1 MNSLLI
7 VTRRRSRECL
17 RSRTNQID
25 RVTSTHQNR
34 WRMKRPLCRIAGFS
48 LVEVTFALGVA
59 AFCLLVLLGLLP
71 TGLKTQQS
79 GIQQTTANQIIS
91 QLSSFLRA
99 DVRLPSGQTSKACPD
114 NPPDADCDW
123 SNLNNHWRSVATPD
137 TMYFTNEGKPTGTV
151 TQPNN
156 IPANAVFRAKISYYS
171 PPTPEYTTS
180 LASIRV
186 TWPAAADPDNNGV
199 PAGSVATF
207 LAVNR

>member
-1 MNSLLI
+1 MKSLRFCNESANGLA
-7 VTRRRSRECL
+7 TL
-17 RSRTNQID
+17 LD
-25 RVTSTHQNR
+25 RAVGKGQNPR
-34 WRMKRPLCRIAGFS
+34 KMKRPSLCRAGFS
-48 LVEVTFALGVA
+48 LVEVTLALGVA
-59 AFCLLVLLGLLP
+59 AICLITMLGLLP
-71 TGLKTQQS
+71 TGIKTQQS

-99 DVRLPSGQTSKACPD
+99 DVRLPPGQTSKACPD
-114 NPPDADCDW
+114 DPPDADCDW
-123 SNLNNHWRSVATPD
+123 SNLNNHWRDVATPD

-151 TQPNN
+151 SQPNN
-156 IPANAVFRAKISYYS
+156 IPANAVFRAKIMYYS

-199 PAGSVATF
+199 PAGSVTTM

>member
-7 VTRRRSRECL
+7 VTRRRSRECF
-17 RSRTNQID
+17 RSRANQID
-25 RVTSTHQNR
+25 RVTSTHQNG
-34 WRMKRPLCRIAGFS
+34 WRMKRPLRRTAGFS
-48 LVEVTFALGVA
+48 LVEVTLALGVA

-91 QLSSFLRA
+91 QISSFLRA
-99 DVRLPSGQTSKACPD
+99 DVRLPPGQTSKACDPSD
-114 NPPDADCDW
+114 TTCDW
-123 SNLNNHWRSVATPD
+123 SNLNGHWRSVATPD

-156 IPANAVFRAKISYYS
+156 VPANAVFRAKITYYG

-180 LASIRV
+180 LASVRV
-186 TWPAAADPDNNGV
+186 TWPAAIDPDNNGV
-199 PAGSVATF
+199 PAGSVTTF